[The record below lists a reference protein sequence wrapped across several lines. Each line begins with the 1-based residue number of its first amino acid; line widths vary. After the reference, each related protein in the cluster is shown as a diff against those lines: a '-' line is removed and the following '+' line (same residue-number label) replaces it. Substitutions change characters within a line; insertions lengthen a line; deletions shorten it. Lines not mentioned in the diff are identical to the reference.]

1 MTDKASRDRASAY
14 KGSWR
19 VFRRMQD
26 SVLAVGC
33 LVYAAAALDAWRAL
47 TTLSAAGRTS
57 LTLIF
62 PGAYLAATLV
72 GALGIPGARRAIQR
86 HLWISYRT
94 GFGQS
99 VISVLS
105 GLGLLVAV
113 AGLIVWQVH
122 HLARGGV
129 SPGGAFSGYGAGLGL
144 LGAQVIL
151 VRALQRDPRLRTQI
165 EGPDDGA
172 AR

>member
-1 MTDKASRDRASAY
+1 MDYKA
-14 KGSWR
+14 SWR

-33 LVYAAAALDAWRAL
+33 LVYAAAALDAWRTLA
-47 TTLSAAGRTS
+47 LSASARTG
-57 LTLIF
+57 LTVIF
-62 PGAYLAATLV
+62 PGAYLAVTLV
-72 GALGIPGARRAIQR
+72 GALSIPGASRALRR
-86 HLWISYRT
+86 HLWISYQT

-99 VISVLS
+99 VVSVLS

-122 HLARGGV
+122 HLAGGGV

-144 LGAQVIL
+144 LVAQVVL
-151 VRALQRDPRLRTQI
+151 VRALQRDPQVRSQI
-165 EGPDDGA
+165 EADDGEA
-172 AR
+172 